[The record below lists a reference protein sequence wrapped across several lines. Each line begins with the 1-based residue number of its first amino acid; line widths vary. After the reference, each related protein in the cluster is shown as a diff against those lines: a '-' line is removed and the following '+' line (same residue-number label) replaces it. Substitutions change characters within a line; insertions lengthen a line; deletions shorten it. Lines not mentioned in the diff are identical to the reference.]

1 MCRAALWACISVS
14 SGTAAADHT
23 PPRQCAT
30 ASSRPTASQDW
41 MLHDILVTPLYVCV
55 NAAAVVPLN
64 TSADLLLVRRVASG
78 GVPADAAEVMAAA
91 SAALEVLLRESPT
104 CGALVYALLQQQ
116 RQRTVHDTVASPL
129 SILDSSA
136 CIFAEGSDFTQYE
149 EALAADVYVSAVP
162 SLPAAPPSTRLPGTR
177 SPAETTQLVT
187 SPSAPPEEE
196 GGNAFDHSFEAWAAK
211 VSQHLLRRWARLP
224 SQTVLCCGE
233 RQATLRHRRGL
244 VLRHAADVRGST
256 TPASAT
262 QSDSYVRRLRAALYL
277 LDALRPVGSL
287 PGRHICDRGEANSSV
302 VVDALEVVLEE
313 CEEDGRRCEPPELQ
327 RRYRFLRGRARRVA
341 AFAPAAALGWLA
353 DGSRFIPEP
362 DYLQLPWCAAHA
374 AALTLTAAQVH
385 ATSSSTPS
393 HAHVSLAELDAC
405 MDTLQFTAEQQ
416 TGLHELAYSVL
427 YLASLTFTSQ
437 RGSSGGPAAV
447 SSNSLPALSAAA
459 QLLRLPA
466 SELVAAL
473 TTVAAREGVQST
485 SVATRHALNCA
496 GAMQMQRTLVAHL
509 GGLVVRTLM
518 YLINAALH
526 VDGRVAAEARTLTLA
541 ATADIEDTA
550 GQEQHAHMPDAHGE
564 RHEGCGCGLTKWYAA
579 YVRCHAAMA
588 VRDRL
593 VGALQ
598 REACYEGVEL
608 EVDSWLDELSAAST
622 APITTALRLGRVAA
636 EVREIAT
643 RVMMPSA
650 KQRGKGTIVT
660 PHTAAGA
667 YDFAE
672 TTCDIPVLSELAHI
686 LEAVTSRCIGVDVSA
701 APPLSSPEAVQCIL
715 TEQLQALAASARQAT
730 ASEVVDTAMRAA
742 EVVCTWEGT
751 ASADS
756 SACDGA
762 LLLTFPCGLHP
773 PLRLSVRCL
782 AVDIFTAAR
791 LCVTG
796 ATLAMQQIIGDVSK
810 RCASW
815 TSAGISPEGEGR
827 GEARMVQSPLHHV
840 DRGRGGEEGM
850 SASPTLTPFSAHA
863 ALQSILAHRHR
874 SRSSIANI
882 AMNVGHRDDHTAS
895 LASDFWYVI
904 LAVPV
909 LAETASWGSLP
920 DAGDLDQHQRSSPGA
935 YPFLEPV
942 LPHEAPVP
950 PTPAPRVALT
960 RDDALATHLHER
972 DPLVLALFFWSR
984 LCHCHVCPVPVFA
997 KVCAVPLLTS
1007 YAQWRPSMKASS
1019 HNTATTS
1026 SAAVE
1031 GRETFLSESTA
1042 RTVTDSASS
1051 APVRTPRLRMR
1062 AMAPDDAAA
1071 EFLNRVRHLQ
1081 RQARHRELCLLALT
1095 EVPCCSD
1102 GGVVLG
1108 VSAVFLRSAAVAA
1121 IRSCCAELRETAV
1134 RCLQETGRGF
1144 LARRRLCFA
1153 HEQQRQQRQQEH
1165 RRSLRL
1171 TNSCLGNAAAPA
1183 SAEMRERGAL
1193 EHARDAQLAQAAH
1206 ERTHALTYSTRHLSH
1221 NVSRLQQGWTETLEL
1236 LEGELVGAM
1245 VQINTYETQR
1255 WSAEDAARQE
1265 ARLALRVHEEAWN
1278 EVWAGAKELRTRR
1291 QAALVERRRRRPFPL
1306 AQSASQGTTA
1316 IEEGIRRATAAAHHT
1331 SQLRREA
1338 AQSAEA
1344 ALLSQLIRA
1353 SRREDAQSLADH
1365 VRRQEARAMRLADSR
1380 QHENNDAVASEEA
1393 QRHGGRRESEITATL
1408 PRHVESPTDFARR
1421 QYSNPE
1427 GLVLTRP
1434 RHSSDKRSTGVA
1446 LTRSLGEGRTRS
1458 ISVSRSERGGA
1469 GRTPIASIEHTT
1481 TATADPS
1488 EWAVQRDLMS
1498 LWESSRMSV

>member
-1 MCRAALWACISVS
+1 MSITGEARYASSPHSAISVSSSSLNATSSSTSPSQLVEYPGRRGSGSGILDDEGVSPRARSPRLYADRSVKRRRQFTDGRHHQLLVYVAPSTTRQFVSVSSAQAYLLRNRSASRGHLLSTTENPEDDACAHQSALRGGHWCIAYEVDASWRAAVSACSDTEAASTPFSPVRWCFTLEPLPAEQLAMCRAALWACISVS

-579 YVRCHAAMA
+579 YVRCHASMA

-650 KQRGKGTIVT
+650 KQRGKGIIVT

-667 YDFAE
+667 YDFAD

-756 SACDGA
+756 
-762 LLLTFPCGLHP
+762 T
-773 PLRLSVRCL
+773 
-782 AVDIFTAAR
+782 
-791 LCVTG
+791 
-796 ATLAMQQIIGDVSK
+796 MQQIIGDVSK

-815 TSAGISPEGEGR
+815 TSAGISPE
-827 GEARMVQSPLHHV
+827 
-840 DRGRGGEEGM
+840 
-850 SASPTLTPFSAHA
+850 

-950 PTPAPRVALT
+950 PTPAPRVAMT

-972 DPLVLALFFWSR
+972 DPLLLALFFCS
-984 LCHCHVCPVPVFA
+984 
-997 KVCAVPLLTS
+997 
-1007 YAQWRPSMKASS
+1007 
-1019 HNTATTS
+1019 AT
-1026 SAAVE
+1026 VE

-1121 IRSCCAELRETAV
+1121 IRSCCAELSETAV
-1134 RCLQETGRGF
+1134 RSSG
-1144 LARRRLCFA
+1144 
-1153 HEQQRQQRQQEH
+1153 
-1165 RRSLRL
+1165 S
-1171 TNSCLGNAAAPA
+1171 NAN
-1183 SAEMRERGAL
+1183 R
-1193 EHARDAQLAQAAH
+1193 
-1206 ERTHALTYSTRHLSH
+1206 
-1221 NVSRLQQGWTETLEL
+1221 N
-1236 LEGELVGAM
+1236 
-1245 VQINTYETQR
+1245 I
-1255 WSAEDAARQE
+1255 
-1265 ARLALRVHEEAWN
+1265 
-1278 EVWAGAKELRTRR
+1278 
-1291 QAALVERRRRRPFPL
+1291 
-1306 AQSASQGTTA
+1306 
-1316 IEEGIRRATAAAHHT
+1316 
-1331 SQLRREA
+1331 
-1338 AQSAEA
+1338 
-1344 ALLSQLIRA
+1344 
-1353 SRREDAQSLADH
+1353 ADH
-1365 VRRQEARAMRLADSR
+1365 CV
-1380 QHENNDAVASEEA
+1380 
-1393 QRHGGRRESEITATL
+1393 
-1408 PRHVESPTDFARR
+1408 
-1421 QYSNPE
+1421 
-1427 GLVLTRP
+1427 
-1434 RHSSDKRSTGVA
+1434 
-1446 LTRSLGEGRTRS
+1446 
-1458 ISVSRSERGGA
+1458 
-1469 GRTPIASIEHTT
+1469 
-1481 TATADPS
+1481 
-1488 EWAVQRDLMS
+1488 
-1498 LWESSRMSV
+1498 